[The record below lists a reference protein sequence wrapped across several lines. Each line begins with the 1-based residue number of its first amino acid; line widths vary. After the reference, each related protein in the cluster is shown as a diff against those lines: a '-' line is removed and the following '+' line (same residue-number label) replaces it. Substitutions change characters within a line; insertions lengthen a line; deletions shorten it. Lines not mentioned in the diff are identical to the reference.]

1 MGGAREQGTG
11 SQDRGAMWAW
21 RRASTHHKR
30 AAQDVLLRGHCV
42 HCHHHYPA
50 RALAPGPPQGTGH
63 RDWERQWQGHVRQ
76 SLNTGAPC
84 TMCLGK
90 LPLSFLAYLE
100 EQRDRDDT
108 RCPGRAGSS
117 LWKPQWETPG
127 GWELWSGQADGGSRV
142 QPPAGPLSIQIV
154 TRGRAIPQWPGQLGG
169 WGWVYRLT
177 SPPSTT

>member
-100 EQRDRDDT
+100 EQTTEMTLGAQGGLAAASGSHSGRHLEAGNFGKDRRT
-108 RCPGRAGSS
+108 GGRGCS
-117 LWKPQWETPG
+117 PQQG
-127 GWELWSGQADGGSRV
+127 LLASK
-142 QPPAGPLSIQIV
+142 
-154 TRGRAIPQWPGQLGG
+154 
-169 WGWVYRLT
+169 
-177 SPPSTT
+177 